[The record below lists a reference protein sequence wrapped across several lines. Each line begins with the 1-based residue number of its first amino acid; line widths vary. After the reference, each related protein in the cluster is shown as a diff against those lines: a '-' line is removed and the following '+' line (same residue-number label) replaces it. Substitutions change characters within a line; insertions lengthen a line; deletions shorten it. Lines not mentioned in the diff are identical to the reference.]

1 MKDARK
7 HSQYSLWPRK
17 LLTILL
23 ATAILMG
30 FTLVACSDATGSQ
43 ETRVA
48 DETAGLGQAAAAPV
62 AATSDQDESEPQ
74 PALKS
79 DIPLVSN
86 NTSDAVVSLV
96 AKPGRDVGELAY
108 SFTLPSVSG
117 SAFSLDAQRGD
128 KNVVVVFYRAFW

>member
-7 HSQYSLWPRK
+7 YSQYSLWPRK

-23 ATAILMG
+23 ATAILTG
-30 FTLVACSDATGSQ
+30 FALVACSDAAGSQ

-48 DETAGLGQAAAAPV
+48 DEMAGLNQTAAASV
-62 AATSDQDESEPQ
+62 AATSDQDVFEPQ

-86 NTSDAVVSLV
+86 ISSDAAVSLT
-96 AKPGRDVGELAY
+96 AKPGRDVGDLAY

-117 SAFSLDAQRGD
+117 SAFSLDALRGD

>member
-7 HSQYSLWPRK
+7 YSQYSLRPRK
-17 LLTILL
+17 LFTILL

-30 FTLVACSDATGSQ
+30 FALVACSDATGSQ

-48 DETAGLGQAAAAPV
+48 GETAGLNQTAAASV
-62 AATSDQDESEPQ
+62 AATSDQDVFEPQ

-86 NTSDAVVSLV
+86 ISSDAAVSLT
-96 AKPGRDVGELAY
+96 AEPGSDVNDLAY

-117 SAFSLDAQRGD
+117 TTFSLDALRGD